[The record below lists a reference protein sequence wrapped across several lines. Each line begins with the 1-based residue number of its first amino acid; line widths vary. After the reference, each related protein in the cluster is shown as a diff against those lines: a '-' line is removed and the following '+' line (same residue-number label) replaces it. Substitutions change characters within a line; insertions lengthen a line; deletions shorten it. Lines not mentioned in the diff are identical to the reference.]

1 MRGRK
6 FSGSTQRNNS
16 DVISIKNVIQDIA
29 QEEIK
34 KFGFPTYKA
43 AIVQKINDDGT
54 VDVYLP
60 PNKENLVTNVLNKCG
75 EILMVNDSVEI
86 ATKNGSLTNCWVALK
101 HGTIVQ
107 GHAEEVE
114 QLSGEVVM
122 KVQNGRL
129 SVTELQ
135 RDASLGNAFTIIA
148 EDINLDGMNIVLNGS
163 RGITITS
170 PYFNVTSQGYIT
182 ATGGTIGGWT
192 LGEKRLYSGAGTNYV
207 ALDSGTNNVNYAIWA
222 GNATPANAP
231 FNVTR
236 AGKLTATGID
246 VTGDVKATSGT
257 FGNGTNKITI
267 GTNNTSN
274 SAIYSGSK
282 STLNSTNAGF
292 YIGTNGI
299 ALGAY
304 NSTTGNPF
312 QVTTAGKLTARDVIV
327 SGEITATSGTI
338 GGCSISN
345 GILQIANANIGSL
358 SVDKITAGSNSAAV
372 SFSNI
377 TADGG
382 KIGGWKIDTV
392 QLQKQIGEYSFEI
405 RSDRASND
413 PALLVYKNSGSNQ
426 GYKWYVRPD
435 GFMFATDA
443 YIVGTVEGSTVNG
456 STISGSTVSGSTII
470 GGTININN
478 QFSVNSFGEIQMS
491 KNGGF
496 LSFRHSDH
504 PFVSALNCSVGSG
517 GLIFVG
523 ETSQDESPTTQ
534 WARINAG
541 YDNGSYGLLTAATW
555 YCGSY
560 GDGWEIATKRGGYPS
575 TRNLKTN
582 LENIEDEYEDIYD
595 ELKNINMY
603 TYEYKYDGIK
613 EDKKDYGFVI
623 DEFDEA
629 EHLSKYVLNYDRRG
643 KIVDNKLIKYNK
655 GTGEKDYNPDAEG
668 YNFKYKDWD
677 RDSYFKMS
685 LILIK
690 SLQHKIDKLEKII
703 NTLQC

>member
-6 FSGSTQRNNS
+6 FSGSTQSNNS
-16 DVISIKNVIQDIA
+16 DAISIKNVIQDIA

-107 GHAEEVE
+107 GQAEEVK

-192 LGEKRLYSGAGTNYV
+192 LGEKRLYSGTGTNYV

-312 QVTTAGKLTARDVIV
+312 QVTTAGKLTARDVNV

-345 GILQIANANIGSL
+345 GVLQIANANIGSL

-377 TADGG
+377 TANGG
-382 KIGGWKIDTV
+382 NIGGWNISTV

-405 RSDRASND
+405 RSDRGSGD

-435 GFMFATDA
+435 GYMYAT
-443 YIVGTVEGSTVNG
+443 NG
-456 STISGSTVSGSTII
+456 SISGSIVSSGINASNITAGRLNITSGNYYLRMGFSEGNNPSVSGLNV
-470 GGTININN
+470 GGYGIACTSARIRSYGYVVEQGGN
-478 QFSVNSFGEIQMS
+478 QWAGMDASFGIRDY
-491 KNGGF
+491 NGNVHY
-496 LSFRHSDH
+496 LSFK
-504 PFVSALNCSVGSG
+504 
-517 GLIFVG
+517 
-523 ETSQDESPTTQ
+523 E
-534 WARINAG
+534 
-541 YDNGSYGLLTAATW
+541 GLLYAW
-555 YCGSY
+555 
-560 GDGWEIATKRGGYPS
+560 
-575 TRNLKTN
+575 
-582 LENIEDEYEDIYD
+582 
-595 ELKNINMY
+595 
-603 TYEYKYDGIK
+603 EYK
-613 EDKKDYGFVI
+613 
-623 DEFDEA
+623 
-629 EHLSKYVLNYDRRG
+629 
-643 KIVDNKLIKYNK
+643 
-655 GTGEKDYNPDAEG
+655 
-668 YNFKYKDWD
+668 
-677 RDSYFKMS
+677 
-685 LILIK
+685 
-690 SLQHKIDKLEKII
+690 
-703 NTLQC
+703 